1 MHSSPSFYAAARA
14 GLCRIGLAL
23 MLCAVGPANAV
34 TTKTLMDTLYLPH
47 TGNTFVNA
55 GAQRT
60 QQFAVGSEDVR
71 ITSVT
76 ADVYDSFGSVTP
88 FVTLCDQGGANC
100 QTFTASGPAS
110 PGLNTFTGSY
120 TALAGTTVSAVFNCS
135 CSSPYGYAMYLTV
148 ASAPGITGPAPGRL
162 FLAKA
167 EGELLPAI
175 SALSHTEGPVAGGQ
189 SVTLTGAYLSDV
201 TDVRF
206 GGTSA
211 ASFAAVN
218 ANTITAIAP
227 AQAAGTVDVTA
238 TTPSGTS
245 VARTAS
251 RYTYVA
257 PPVSA
262 DASSSV
268 PYGANNAPISLNLSG
283 GAATS
288 LTVHTSP
295 THGTLA
301 VFGASVSY
309 TPTTGYAGADS
320 FTYSV
325 SNVSGSS
332 MTAKQSIMVASPTI
346 SFSPTAP
353 ANASFGATY
362 SHSLNSAS
370 GGMAPY
376 SYLLASGALPGGLS
390 LSSSGTISGTP
401 TAVGT
406 FQFMVSATDS
416 STGQGPFI
424 AQSGHLSLTVNA
436 PTIGMSPASLPNGIR
451 GVAYSQAVAAT
462 GGNAPYR
469 FTIASGSLP
478 PGMALSANTGIISG
492 TPTAGGSYTFTVSAT
507 DSSTGTGAPF
517 SATRTFT
524 VVIPDNRYTAPTST
538 GTGMA
543 TASFTGGGTQ
553 CTFTQRRFTDVKAVA
568 TAPPTGYTFPQGMF
582 DFTADS
588 CDVDSTL
595 TVTLEYP
602 SAIPANAVLM
612 KYSPNATPRWFP
624 VNASVHGN
632 TITYSVRDGESGD
645 DDGMKNGRIVDPVAL
660 ALPLATASI
669 PTLSE
674 WALVGLALVLAGLG
688 AHTSRRR
695 AIQ

>member
-1 MHSSPSFYAAARA
+1 
-14 GLCRIGLAL
+14 